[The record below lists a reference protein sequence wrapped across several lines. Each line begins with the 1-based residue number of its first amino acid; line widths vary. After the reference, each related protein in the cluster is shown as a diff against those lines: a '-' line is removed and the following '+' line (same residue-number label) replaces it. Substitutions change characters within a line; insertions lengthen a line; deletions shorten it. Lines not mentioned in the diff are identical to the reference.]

1 MTTPGFYGKLA
12 GRGDFMHRDLPPT
25 FIEAWDAWLAAGMAA
40 SQAELGAGWLD
51 AYLVSPLW
59 RFAVAPGLLGGEAV
73 TGVMMPSIDRV
84 GRYFP
89 LTIVVLLPADSDLA
103 ALVSGPDDWYERAE
117 ALLLSTLGDEADVEA
132 FEAAVTR
139 LGTPSCAAGPAWRE
153 GRDGHWQVAAAT
165 PQARGAALGQLAC
178 EGVSFWWGKG
188 SERVPAGLLRYRGLP
203 GPQGFVGFLVGE
215 GGQPSVPESIQSEF
229 GIL

>member
-12 GRGDFMHRDLPPT
+12 GRGDFMHRDLPPA

-40 SQAELGAGWLD
+40 SRAELGAGWLD

-73 TGVMMPSIDRV
+73 TGVMMPSVDRV

-89 LTIVVLLPADSDLA
+89 LTVALLLPADTDLG

-117 ALLLSTLGDEADVEA
+117 SLLLSTLGEDAEVEA
-132 FEAAVTR
+132 FASAVAR
-139 LGTPSCAAGPAWRE
+139 LGSPACCAGTTWQQ
-153 GRDGHWQVAAAT
+153 GRHAAATT
-165 PQARGAALGQLAC
+165 PQARGAALCQLAC
-178 EGVSFWWGKG
+178 EGASCWWGRG
-188 SERVPAGLLRYRGLP
+188 SERIPAGLLRYRGLP
-203 GPQGFVGFLVGE
+203 GPKGFVGFLVG
-215 GGQPSVPESIQSEF
+215 GGGLAPIPECIQAET

>member
-12 GRGDFMHRDLPPT
+12 GRGDFMHRDLPPS

-40 SQAELGAGWLD
+40 SRAELGAGWLD

-73 TGVMMPSIDRV
+73 TGVMMPSVDRV

-89 LTIVVLLPADSDLA
+89 LTVALLLPADTDLG

-117 ALLLSTLGDEADVEA
+117 ALLLSTLGDDAEVEA

-139 LGTPSCAAGPAWRE
+139 LGSPACSPRPSWQS
-153 GRDGHWQVAAAT
+153 GRGGHVHAAAAT
-165 PQARGAALGQLAC
+165 PRDRAAALCQLAC
-178 EGVSFWWGKG
+178 DGASFWWGRG
-188 SERVPAGLLRYRGLP
+188 SERIPSGLLRYRGLP
-203 GPQGFVGFLVGE
+203 GSQGFVGFLVGG
-215 GGQPSVPESIQSEF
+215 GGQASIPECIQPET